1 MMSLRSPLTTQHTHS
16 TRESTTL
23 KLTSVLRAIGLMSV
37 LAFAG
42 GTAVTAVA
50 ADPGGGPATASAA
63 QGSTPGP
70 SAIPGGAMQV
80 AVGSAPSGITPTS
93 TSGTPGI
100 GDVPTA
106 NIAGSSGTMKDFLV
120 SVLTDV
126 DTYWAGVWKDDG
138 RPAPFVTYA
147 FPAAGEVVL
156 SLCAPGFSDDMSAFY
171 CLYDDKIT
179 VSQSLA
185 QKIWDGTLYANTDG
199 TKTHD
204 TGDFSVA
211 YVVAHEYAHEL
222 QNEIG
227 IFTTAGSI
235 YPVYKIELH
244 ADCWA
249 GVWAKSAEDE
259 GILDKGDIKEA
270 GQTTLDLGDYAFDNP
285 QHHGTPEQR
294 NEAFLAGYD
303 GGSEGSCDGWL
314 NDTY

>member
-1 MMSLRSPLTTQHTHS
+1 M
-16 TRESTTL
+16 
-23 KLTSVLRAIGLMSV
+23 KLASALRAIALMSV

-42 GTAVTAVA
+42 GGAVTAVA
-50 ADPGGGPATASAA
+50 ADPGGGFAPASAR
-63 QGSTPGP
+63 QSTDP
-70 SAIPGGAMQV
+70 SAIPGGAVPGGAVPGGAVQA
-80 AVGSAPSGITPTS
+80 AVGPSPSDITPTT

-100 GDVPTA
+100 GGVPTA
-106 NIAGSSGTMKDFLV
+106 NIVGSSGTMKDFLV
-120 SVLTDV
+120 SVLGDV
-126 DTYWAGVWKDDG
+126 DAFWTGVWKDDG

-147 FPAAGEVVL
+147 FPAAGEVVP
-156 SLCAPGFSDDMSAFY
+156 SLCAPGFSDDMSAYY
-171 CLYDDKIT
+171 CLYDDRIT

-185 QKIWDGTLYANTDG
+185 QKIWDGTLFANTDG
-199 TKTHD
+199 TRTHE

-227 IFTTAGSI
+227 IFGTAGSI

-249 GVWAKSAEDE
+249 GVWARSAENE
-259 GILDKGDIKEA
+259 GILDPGDIKEA
-270 GQTTLDLGDYAFDNP
+270 SQTTLDLGDYAFDNP

-294 NEAFLAGYD
+294 NQAFLEGYD
-303 GGSEGSCDGWL
+303 GGDEGSCDGWL